1 MQEMILAQVYI
12 WKNMRGGGV
21 CVCVCLLAYMN
32 VDGKR
37 GISK

>member
-21 CVCVCLLAYMN
+21 CVCLLAYMN

>member
-21 CVCVCLLAYMN
+21 CVCVCVYLLT
-32 VDGKR
+32 
-37 GISK
+37 